1 MKLRTFIVFRKDAV
15 ENRKMKWRGRAIL
28 LPGIPLWLSM
38 LGCVFFITAFMTFII
53 LGSYTRRVN
62 VSGEIA
68 TWPRAVNIYSGSQG
82 FVVKQF
88 THEGQIIKK
97 GDPIYQLDVS
107 KSTRSGVVSENKRRN
122 IENQLLRVDNIT
134 SQLKISKKTTLST
147 LEKQHLQYSNAFR
160 RSSDII
166 RRAEE
171 GIRIMKD
178 NMDNYRKYQA
188 KGLINND
195 QLTNQVALYYQQQN
209 NLLNLIGQNEQNALQ
224 ITSLESQFQ
233 TQAAEFDNRIYQMEL
248 QRYELQKELL
258 DTDMGGEIIIR
269 ALSDGIIDSLS
280 VTVGQ
285 MVNVG
290 DSLLQ
295 ITPKNIERYYLIIW
309 VPNDA
314 VPYIAVGD
322 KVNIRYEAFP
332 AEKFGQFSATVTT
345 ITRTPASTQE
355 MLTYQGSPKNTL
367 DASIPWYK
375 VIVKPEKQ
383 VISYNGKPLYL
394 ENGMKAQSTLFLE
407 KRKIYQWML
416 SPFYDMKHSAT
427 GPVNE

>member
-1 MKLRTFIVFRKDAV
+1 MFRKDAI
-15 ENRKMKWRGRAIL
+15 ENRKMKWRGCAIL
-28 LPGIPLWLSM
+28 LPGVPLWLTV
-38 LGCVFFITAFMTFII
+38 LGCIFFITTFLAFII
-53 LGSYTRRVN
+53 AGTYTRRVN
-62 VSGEIA
+62 VSGEIT
-68 TWPRAVNIYSGSQG
+68 TWPRAVNIYSGVQG

-88 THEGQIIKK
+88 VYEGQTIKK

-107 KSTRSGVVSENKRRN
+107 KSTRSGVVSDNQRRD
-122 IENQLLRVDNIT
+122 IENQLVRVDNI
-134 SQLKISKKTTLST
+134 ISRLGASKRITLDT
-147 LEKQHLQYSNAFR
+147 LEKQRSQYSNAFK

-171 GIRIMKD
+171 GIKIMKD
-178 NMDNYRKYQA
+178 NMDNYRNYQA
-188 KGLINND
+188 KGLINKD

-209 NLLNLIGQNEQNALQ
+209 NLLNLSGQNEQNALQ
-224 ITSLESQFQ
+224 ITSLESQIQ

-248 QRYELQKELL
+248 QRYELQKELV
-258 DTDMGGEIIIR
+258 DADVDGEIIIR
-269 ALSDGIIDSLS
+269 ALSDGKIDSMS

-285 MVNVG
+285 MVNAG

-295 ITPKNIERYYLIIW
+295 VIPKNIENYYLILW

-322 KVNIRYEAFP
+322 KVNVRYEAFP
-332 AEKFGQFSATVTT
+332 AEKFGQFSAMVTT
-345 ITRTPASTQE
+345 ISRTPASPQE
-355 MLTYQGSPKNTL
+355 MLTYRGAPKNTL

-383 VISYNGKPLYL
+383 TIAYDKKSLPL